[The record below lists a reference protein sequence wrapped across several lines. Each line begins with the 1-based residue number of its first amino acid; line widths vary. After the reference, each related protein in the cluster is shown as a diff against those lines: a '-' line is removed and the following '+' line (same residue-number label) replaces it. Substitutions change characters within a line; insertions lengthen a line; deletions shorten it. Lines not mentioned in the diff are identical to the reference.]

1 MKKKSHS
8 ISVLFMLVLF
18 TVFAILS
25 VLLIIIGSKVY
36 GNIVDSQE
44 KNGNGRN
51 VLSYVTNKVRT
62 AESEGQVFV
71 EEKDGI
77 PVLVIGGNEQ
87 ETLIFFK
94 DGKLKEATIS
104 AGDDYNLHFGDVIAA
119 VDDFTFQINKDTNM
133 LKLTVNIDNKVKH
146 IEVYV
151 GVYR

>member
-51 VLSYVTNKVRT
+51 SCSL
-62 AESEGQVFV
+62 
-71 EEKDGI
+71 
-77 PVLVIGGNEQ
+77 
-87 ETLIFFK
+87 
-94 DGKLKEATIS
+94 
-104 AGDDYNLHFGDVIAA
+104 
-119 VDDFTFQINKDTNM
+119 DF
-133 LKLTVNIDNKVKH
+133 
-146 IEVYV
+146 
-151 GVYR
+151 

>member
-51 VLSYVTNKVRT
+51 VL
-62 AESEGQVFV
+62 
-71 EEKDGI
+71 
-77 PVLVIGGNEQ
+77 
-87 ETLIFFK
+87 
-94 DGKLKEATIS
+94 
-104 AGDDYNLHFGDVIAA
+104 
-119 VDDFTFQINKDTNM
+119 
-133 LKLTVNIDNKVKH
+133 
-146 IEVYV
+146 
-151 GVYR
+151 